1 MLKWLLRRRI
11 DAYEKQWDYDMGYA
25 RELLETD
32 PSALIA
38 FSKVVGLAEY
48 RKDVP
53 RDPWFASKLAATLAE
68 DCGPCTQLVVKMA
81 ERAGMQAEVL
91 RAILEGDSAA
101 MPDDVALAFRF
112 AQAAMAHDPEADTL
126 REEVVK
132 RWGPRGL
139 VSLAFAVT
147 SARLFPT
154 LKYALGHGQTCT
166 RVTVAGN
173 AVAVNHAR
181 AI

>member
-1 MLKWLLRRRI
+1 MLKWLLRSRI
-11 DAYEKQWDYDMGYA
+11 DAYEKEWDYDMGYA
-25 RELLETD
+25 RELLAAD
-32 PSALIA
+32 PSALLA
-38 FSKVVGLAEY
+38 FSKVVGLAQY

-68 DCGPCTQLVVKMA
+68 DCGPCTQLVVTMA
-81 ERAGMQAEVL
+81 ERAGMQSEVL
-91 RAILEGDSAA
+91 RAILEGDVAS

-112 AQAAMAHDPEADTL
+112 AQAAIAHDPEADVF

-132 RWGPRGL
+132 RWGAKGL

-154 LKYALGHGQTCT
+154 LKYALGHGRTCA
-166 RVTVAGN
+166 RVNVAGK

-181 AI
+181 TA